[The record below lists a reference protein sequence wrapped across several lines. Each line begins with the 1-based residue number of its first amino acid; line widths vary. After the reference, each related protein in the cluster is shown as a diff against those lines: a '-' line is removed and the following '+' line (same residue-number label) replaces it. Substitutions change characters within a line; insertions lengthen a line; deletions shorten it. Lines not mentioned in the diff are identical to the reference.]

1 MTTTQNDV
9 LPRVLLVINPES
21 GVVEGTTRL
30 RQYLKFFEAHNWP
43 CQVFPTSEEADTVAV
58 VRQAIET
65 GVDLVVVSGGDGT
78 ISQAVTALKGT
89 GIPLGVLPA
98 GTGNVMARDLGI
110 PTNAEKALEL
120 LAGEHR
126 LQSLDLMQVGDRC
139 YALNVS
145 IGFSATTMDSVER
158 EQKKRLGFF
167 AYILNGMVNLAG
179 LRLHRIHLTVDDMV
193 YQTRAS
199 EIMVG
204 NTSLIGFKRMPRHL
218 EILPDDGAVDVI
230 IARALTL
237 WDWVLV
243 VGNFV
248 LGIKSANPRFKTLT
262 AQKRIQVNS
271 LSSLTVQGDGDV
283 IGHTPVEVQV
293 LPGAVQV
300 VVPGG
305 GRNLVETLLKRTGL
319 IRSDGDSK

>member
-1 MTTTQNDV
+1 
-9 LPRVLLVINPES
+9 
-21 GVVEGTTRL
+21 
-30 RQYLKFFEAHNWP
+30 
-43 CQVFPTSEEADTVAV
+43 
-58 VRQAIET
+58 
-65 GVDLVVVSGGDGT
+65 
-78 ISQAVTALKGT
+78 
-89 GIPLGVLPA
+89 
-98 GTGNVMARDLGI
+98 
-110 PTNAEKALEL
+110 
-120 LAGEHR
+120 
-126 LQSLDLMQVGDRC
+126 
-139 YALNVS
+139 
-145 IGFSATTMDSVER
+145 
-158 EQKKRLGFF
+158 
-167 AYILNGMVNLAG
+167 
-179 LRLHRIHLTVDDMV
+179 
-193 YQTRAS
+193 
-199 EIMVG
+199 
-204 NTSLIGFKRMPRHL
+204 
-218 EILPDDGAVDVI
+218 VDVI